1 MKTIKDEATQKLIN
15 SNDGWGKKPITQ
27 QTKWNIDS
35 GNPSQVFPI
44 NLENGNLESNQS
56 QQSNQSRV
64 TPGQNGT
71 EWWQG
76 DKQSGQSGG
85 SGNNSGHGS
94 GQDGPRKDQWRPD
107 TKQNDQNWP
116 GQGHGQVT
124 NQRKPVICIVSRVKY
139 TVT

>member
-27 QTKWNIDS
+27 QTKWNIDGQS
-35 GNPSQVFPI
+35 ESPVFPI

-56 QQSNQSRV
+56 QAQSRV

-76 DKQSGQSGG
+76 DKSSQGQVGSSGG
-85 SGNNSGHGS
+85 NGGGHSGS
-94 GQDGPRKDQWRPD
+94 DGPRKDQWTRGGPD
-107 TKQNDQNWP
+107 QTKNDQNWP
-116 GQGHGQVT
+116 GPHGQVT
-124 NQRKPVICIVSRVKY
+124 NQRKPVTCIVSREV
-139 TVT
+139 